1 MGVVGEDVAAL
12 PWRKENTECGL
23 GEQKVI
29 QRLQGRKTHEEQP
42 AVSVQEGLWL
52 GLRK

>member
-12 PWRKENTECGL
+12 PWRKENKECGL

-29 QRLQGRKTHEEQP
+29 QRLQGRKTQEEQP

-52 GLRK
+52 SLRK